1 MYNPLIFKL
10 NTSNFDL
17 NKSVGSDSKSLVLF
31 SSVINLP
38 LSYLGFQHFLYRT
51 KNSMNITKNLQ
62 TKNDFYYVVNP
73 FENKISNYEDSLD
86 QLSNHYF
93 NIKNEAMQINSMDF
107 YKFWEMLLFF
117 EVGDTD
123 KLIYT
128 NINDKSEG
136 FIQAIINYR
145 QKINNGLSNDKI
157 LNTTKLNKIFI
168 DNYNKSYPNLI
179 NNKYVKKA
187 SKKNIDD
194 KESDIQNSKKRKT
207 IDDTNNLLTD
217 KIKNENILLITAN
230 DDLNLYSDNYEEQKS
245 YILIFNEII
254 NAIKIQGYKGNFV
267 LKIFETFTIPTLK
280 MIYILSSFYEEIYIY
295 KPYFSRISNSEK
307 YIICKKFKY
316 DKKKDASY
324 LDDKIKLLEK
334 CLNEMKSEPKFIYD
348 IFSNLILPMDFLDKF
363 KFINIKLA
371 NLQQIMIN
379 EIIKYIK
386 ENNYFGD
393 KYHNF
398 RDKQIE
404 ATKWWT
410 QMFFPPSDNL
420 YKKNKEELNKLLL
433 TTIEKYE
440 IEFNKFSSLL
450 VK

>member
-17 NKSVGSDSKSLVLF
+17 NNTLLNEPKTLVIF
-31 SSVINLP
+31 SSAINLP

-62 TKNDFYYVVNP
+62 IKNDFYYVVNP
-73 FENKISNYEDSLD
+73 FENNISNYEDSLD

-93 NIKNEAMQINSMDF
+93 NIKNEEMQINSMDF

-117 EVGDTD
+117 NIGDSD

-128 NINDKSEG
+128 NINHKSEG

-157 LNTTKLNKIFI
+157 LTTIKLNKNFI
-168 DNYNKSYPNLI
+168 DNYNKSYPKLI
-179 NNKYVKKA
+179 NNKYVKKI
-187 SKKNIDD
+187 SKINNDD
-194 KESDIQNSKKRKT
+194 KETKNKNSKKRKL
-207 IDDTNNLLTD
+207 IDNTYNLLTE
-217 KIKNENILLITAN
+217 KFKNENILLITAN
-230 DDLNLYSDNYEEQKS
+230 DDLNLYNDNYEEQKS

-254 NAIKIQGYKGNFV
+254 NAIKIQGYKGNLV

-280 MIYILSSFYEEIYIY
+280 MIYILSSFYEENYIY

-307 YIICKKFKY
+307 YIICKNFKY
-316 DKKKDASY
+316 DKKKDGSK
-324 LDDKIKLLEK
+324 LDEKIKLLDK

-348 IFSNLILPMDFLDKF
+348 IFPNLILPIDFLENF

-379 EIIKYIK
+379 DIIKYIK
-386 ENNYFGD
+386 EKNYFGD

-398 RDKQIE
+398 RDKQID

-410 QMFFPPSDNL
+410 HMFFPPSDNL

-433 TTIEKYE
+433 ITIEKYK
-440 IEFNKFSSLL
+440 IEFNKFSLL
-450 VK
+450 LIK